1 MWNDRTWVL
10 RTVLFLLAVIIYL
23 AFLPTAVRTALGTFA
38 VGWMMVDVINLIIKE

>member
-1 MWNDRTWVL
+1 MWNDRTWML
-10 RTVLFLLAVIIYL
+10 RTSLFLLAIIIYL

>member
-23 AFLPTAVRTALGTFA
+23 AFLPMAVRTALGTFA